1 MVKGCFCKLCLPL
14 EIVLYVNRIFARENL
29 SRHKKMDGNF
39 RWELNLWRIQGQKNW
54 NVILFLE
61 IQVISSDSWN
71 EQTNF
76 IFVKFYWEYIL
87 FPKQRHTFV
96 QSNDEKISIML
107 IKHRSSV
114 LEFFFLVW
122 NINKR
127 SAVCLKA
134 TKLHQKI
141 NVLSANDVLKRGSW
155 HANCVNFVYCL
166 AEIQCSFSVE
176 SSFCENGSLAK
187 NSTHKKKIV
196 P

>member
-1 MVKGCFCKLCLPL
+1 
-14 EIVLYVNRIFARENL
+14 
-29 SRHKKMDGNF
+29 MDGNF

-141 NVLSANDVLKRGSW
+141 NVLSANDVLDMRIVWILFIVWPKSSVHSVLNLR
-155 HANCVNFVYCL
+155 FVKTVL
-166 AEIQCSFSVE
+166 WQRIPH
-176 SSFCENGSLAK
+176 
-187 NSTHKKKIV
+187 TKKKLCRRKSV
-196 P
+196 KNE

>member
-1 MVKGCFCKLCLPL
+1 
-14 EIVLYVNRIFARENL
+14 
-29 SRHKKMDGNF
+29 MDGNF

-114 LEFFFLVW
+114 LEFFF
-122 NINKR
+122 
-127 SAVCLKA
+127 S
-134 TKLHQKI
+134 
-141 NVLSANDVLKRGSW
+141 S
-155 HANCVNFVYCL
+155 
-166 AEIQCSFSVE
+166 EI
-176 SSFCENGSLAK
+176 
-187 NSTHKKKIV
+187 
-196 P
+196 